1 VISAVILASG
11 FAVRMEQDKLLL
23 PIDGIPMIQ
32 KIAQSVTASNVDET
46 ILIYRRKEVKATVER
61 YVDRTVYNSGA
72 HDGQSEAI
80 RLGLRSIHPNSSA
93 CFFIMGDQP
102 LIQPE
107 MINTLIRSAVNNPG
121 KILVPLYGNR
131 TGSPVLFPNTFW
143 PELMQLRGD
152 EGGRKVIRSHPDLV
166 VQIPV
171 AMETAGLD
179 ADTWEEYQEL
189 LERSKRRNR

>member
-1 VISAVILASG
+1 
-11 FAVRMEQDKLLL
+11 MEQDKLLL

-32 KIAQSVTASNVDET
+32 KVAQSVAASHVNET
-46 ILIYRRKEVKATVER
+46 ILIYRRKEVKAAVER

-80 RLGLRSIHPNSSA
+80 RLGIRSIHPKSSA
-93 CFFIMGDQP
+93 CLFIMGDQP

-107 MINTLIRSAVNNPG
+107 MINLLIQSAVNDPG
-121 KILVPLYGNR
+121 KILVPLYGKR
-131 TGSPVLFPNTFW
+131 PGSPVLFPNIFW

-166 VQIPV
+166 VRIPV
-171 AMETAGLD
+171 AMEIAGLD
-179 ADTWEEYQEL
+179 ADTWEEYQEIL
-189 LERSKRRNR
+189 KMSQK

>member
-1 VISAVILASG
+1 MISAVILASG
-11 FAVRMEQDKLLL
+11 FALRMEQEKLLL

-32 KIAQSVTASNVDET
+32 KVAQSVAASHVDET
-46 ILIYRRKEVKATVER
+46 ILIYRRKEVKAAVER

-80 RLGLRSIHPNSSA
+80 RLGIRSIHPKSSA
-93 CFFIMGDQP
+93 CLFIMGDQP
-102 LIQPE
+102 LIQAE
-107 MINTLIRSAVNNPG
+107 MINTLIESAVNAPG
-121 KILVPLYGNR
+121 KIVVPLYGNLP
-131 TGSPVLFPNTFW
+131 GSPVLFPNTFW

-152 EGGRKVIRSHPDLV
+152 EGGRKVIRAHPELV
-166 VQIPV
+166 VQMAV

-189 LERSKRRNR
+189 LKKSEEWNR